1 MQRVAPPIYQT
12 KTTMIKNAI
21 LYRLSP
27 AFVASMN
34 TKPYDLEPFSFTPCG
49 ATQEHSSGFVPPRG
63 EANGA
68 LVESIGGHRILKL
81 MTETKAVP
89 SDLVKRK
96 ATEQAKHIED
106 TTGRKPGRKEMK
118 EIREDAI
125 MSLLPMAFPKQSSHL
140 IWIDPVSGTL
150 VIEASSQSKADVVVT
165 ALVHSVPDIG
175 LQMLQTT
182 ISPQACMAQWL
193 TADSSDE
200 LPQHINIERGCELRS
215 SDEEKSVVKFTRH
228 NLVNEEVHRHIQ
240 QGKLPVKLALSWDG
254 RVSFVLTDSLQIK
267 SIDFLEG
274 VFDGRDANAAD
285 GFDADV
291 AIMTGELSKL
301 IVDLVNALG
310 GAPAVKEEE

>member
-1 MQRVAPPIYQT
+1 
-12 KTTMIKNAI
+12 MIKNAI

-27 AFVASMN
+27 AFVANM
-34 TKPYDLEPFSFTPCG
+34 TTRIYDLESATFCPCG
-49 ATQEHSSGFVPPRG
+49 ATQEHSAGFVPPRG

-81 MTETKAVP
+81 MIETKAVP
-89 SDLVKRK
+89 GDLVKRK
-96 ATEQAKHIED
+96 ATEQAALIEE
-106 TTGRKPGRKEMK
+106 TTGRKPGKKEMK

-140 IWIDPVSGTL
+140 IWIDPAAGTL
-150 VIEASSQSKADVVVT
+150 VIEASSQSKADVVAT
-165 ALVHSVPDIG
+165 ALVHAVPDIG

-182 ISPQACMAQWL
+182 NSPQTCMAQWL
-193 TADSSDE
+193 TADSSYE